1 MPPANMLVHTWGWR
15 EEKKTWVVCFKSFVV
30 RTQSLAFNQMV
41 LALNQMG
48 LYVLVCGLPPW
59 LSGKESACNAGTSGD
74 PGSTPGSGR
83 IAGGGH
89 GNPLQYS
96 YLENPMD
103 RGAWLATVHGVAKS

>member
-1 MPPANMLVHTWGWR
+1 MLPANMLVHIWGWR
-15 EEKKTWVVCFKSFVV
+15 EEKKTRVVCFKSFIV
-30 RTQSLAFNQMV
+30 RTQSLALNQMV

-48 LYVLVCGLPPW
+48 LYVLVCGLPHW
-59 LSGKESACNAGTSGD
+59 LSGKESSCNAGTSGD
-74 PGSTPGSGR
+74 PGLTPELGR

-103 RGAWLATVHGVAKS
+103 RGAWPTTVHGVLKS